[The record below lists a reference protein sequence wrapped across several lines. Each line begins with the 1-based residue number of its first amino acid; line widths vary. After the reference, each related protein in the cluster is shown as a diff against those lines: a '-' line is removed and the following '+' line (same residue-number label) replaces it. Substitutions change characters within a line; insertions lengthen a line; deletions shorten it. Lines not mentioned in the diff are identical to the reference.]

1 MKQICAVFL
10 AILLLSL
17 PVCADSLT
25 DPCTSNQSTT
35 TRETYNLASAN
46 PIFSMPGYA
55 DLADTSAL
63 AVQNP
68 AQYGEIVYSVKQ
80 VDELSVDLYRK
91 DYASFAV
98 KSPDGSL
105 SYNRLPDKEDQLLDL
120 WIDEQTDL
128 VYCIDDGN
136 YYLLYYMEE
145 TGEYL
150 FSKQSDTPQGEGSY
164 HEDTDEETSE
174 EENPEEEPTPFADHY
189 PQGELIPYG
198 LHLLQSFDGKSFE
211 ELPVK
216 RVETTLYDQDGIFL
230 FDEQFEAAP
239 STDCRY
245 LKVQLKQFSRLPYL
259 SEQGM
264 EIISDVN
271 KPYLS
276 MIRQVRC
283 SGPVQ
288 PLNPGDGADL
298 PLGEEETDDEE
309 EKEEKEEKKTVSSTK
324 KSSDSTKSSSGGDSR
339 VETTTSTSTST
350 SSSTTDSNNSTTTY
364 TTNYIF
370 VGSSPE
376 SAAALCDILGIEP
389 DALEN
394 LQTILG
400 STNEVLP
407 NSSDS
412 GEEKAAVATVLYQQ
426 PVVGLSQQGED
437 DSASPFGSEEDNDL
451 ILYLCIT
458 AVAVAAFC
466 VIALFVRKSLAAKKE
481 KTDTD
486 SQEDD
491 FDNL

>member
-10 AILLLSL
+10 ALLFLSFS
-17 PVCADSLT
+17 VCADSLT

-35 TRETYNLASAN
+35 TRETYNLVSAN
-46 PIFSMPGYA
+46 PLFSMSGYH

-80 VDELSVDLYRK
+80 VDELSVDLYRRE
-91 DYASFAV
+91 YASFAV

-105 SYNRLPDKEDQLLDL
+105 SYNRLPDKEDKLLDL
-120 WIDEQTDL
+120 WIDEQTNL
-128 VYCIDDGN
+128 IYCIDDGS
-136 YYLLYYMEE
+136 YYLLYYLEE
-145 TGEYL
+145 TGEYR
-150 FSKQSDTPQGEGSY
+150 FAKRSDTPQGEGSY
-164 HEDTDEETSE
+164 NENPDEETYE
-174 EENPEEEPTPFADHY
+174 EESPEEETTLFADCY

-216 RVETTLYDQDGIFL
+216 RAETTLYDQDGIFL
-230 FDEQFEAAP
+230 FDERFEAAP
-239 STDCRY
+239 SSDCRY
-245 LKVQLKQFSRLPYL
+245 LKVQIQQFSRLPYV

-288 PLNPGDGADL
+288 PLNPNEGADL
-298 PLGEEETDDEE
+298 PLGEAETDEE
-309 EKEEKEEKKTVSSTK
+309 EEKEKEEKKTVSSTK
-324 KSSDSTKSSSGGDSR
+324 KTSDSSKSSSAGSSR
-339 VETTTSTSTST
+339 VETSTSTSTST

-370 VGSSPE
+370 VGSSAE
-376 SAAALCDILGIEP
+376 STAALCKLLGIEP
-389 DALEN
+389 DTIEN
-394 LQTILG
+394 LQDILG
-400 STNEVLP
+400 STSPVLP
-407 NSSDS
+407 NSSNS
-412 GEEKAAVATVLYQQ
+412 EEEKAAVASVLYQQ
-426 PVVGLSQQGED
+426 PVVGLSLQGED
-437 DSASPFGSEEDNDL
+437 EPASPFGSAEDDTL

-466 VIALFVRKSLAAKKE
+466 VIALFVKKSLTAKKGE
-481 KTDTD
+481 RDAD